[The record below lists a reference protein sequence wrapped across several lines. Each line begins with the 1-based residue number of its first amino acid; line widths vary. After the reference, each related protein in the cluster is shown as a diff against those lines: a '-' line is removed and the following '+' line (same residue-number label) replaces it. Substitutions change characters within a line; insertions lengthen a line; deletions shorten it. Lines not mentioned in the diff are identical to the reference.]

1 MWDFSLRSKW
11 QTLNSFSEVSL
22 NELKKNDASCVGI
35 FGSFARNEMRE
46 ESDIDVL
53 VEFNGRISLLEL
65 VGLELDLSEQIG
77 RKVDLIT
84 RGAVYPK
91 LWTYIEKDLK
101 VPYQWKKITTQQ

>member
-1 MWDFSLRSKW
+1 MTNHEM
-11 QTLNSFSEVSL
+11 QTIIL
-22 NELKKNDASCVGI
+22 NELKKNDASYVGI
-35 FGSFARNEMRE
+35 FGSFARNEMLE

-101 VPYQWKKITTQQ
+101 VPYQ